1 VSAIGVR
8 ARLRGRDV
16 GRGAQRTPGGHRAP
30 RAVPDA
36 RARGQPGRIR
46 TARRTVGV
54 TPAAAAARR
63 RRHPAAATAAGP
75 RGRRARVR
83 HAQVGGP
90 VAVDHASGRV
100 LPAEHVQGR
109 RVGRGGAPVQ
119 HAARVLGGKLRGGDQ
134 RGGQLRQPVLHRV
147 RQAHMRRPRRHLRH
161 GHGRRLSSDQ
171 RGRPDGRHG
180 QVHQSGAPDAGRRP
194 GHGRAEDG
202 RPAVAARRARR
213 RGRYGAHEELRVR
226 GRRGPA
232 TAATQTGRGG
242 HHGPVRALH
251 HEPVAGAHPHV
262 SPTVADQRGSGDQ
275 DHGAPDRGARSRTV
289 QAVPERPTR
298 RPPSTPTPH
307 VQQPS
312 GARQTTLGRPLLFL
326 FFRCKHTSFISDPA
340 RSITYLYMLYYY
352 TYYPNTRTTRV
363 LLFLLL
369 FLYCVYLMFFIY

>member
-8 ARLRGRDV
+8 ARLRGRNV

-36 RARGQPGRIR
+36 RARGQPGRVR

-54 TPAAAAARR
+54 APAAAAARR
-63 RRHPAAATAAGP
+63 PHPAAATVAGP
-75 RGRRARVR
+75 RGRRTRVR

-90 VAVDHASGRV
+90 VAVDHPGGRV

-134 RGGQLRQPVLHRV
+134 RGGQLRQPVLHRI
-147 RQAHMRRPRRHLRH
+147 RQADMRRARRHLRH

-171 RGRPDGRHG
+171 RRRPDGRHG
-180 QVHQSGAPDAGRRP
+180 QVHQSGAPDAGRLP

-213 RGRYGAHEELRVR
+213 RGRDGAHEELRVR

-232 TAATQTGRGG
+232 TAATQARRGG
-242 HHGPVRALH
+242 HHGVTGPVRPLH

-289 QAVPERPTR
+289 QAVPEQPTE
-298 RPPSTPTPH
+298 RPPSPSPSH

-312 GARQTTLGRPLLFL
+312 GARQTTLGRPF
-326 FFRCKHTSFISDPA
+326 FFRCKHIMSFISDPV
-340 RSITYLYMLYYY
+340 RSITYLFIYIHYY
-352 TYYPNTRTTRV
+352 TYYPIR
-363 LLFLLL
+363 
-369 FLYCVYLMFFIY
+369 

>member
-16 GRGAQRTPGGHRAP
+16 GRGAQRPPGGHRAP

-36 RARGQPGRIR
+36 RARGQSGRVR

-54 TPAAAAARR
+54 APAAAAARR
-63 RRHPAAATAAGP
+63 RRHPAASTAAGP
-75 RGRRARVR
+75 RERRKRVR

-90 VAVDHASGRV
+90 VAADHPGGRV

-109 RVGRGGAPVQ
+109 RVGRGRAPVQ

-147 RQAHMRRPRRHLRH
+147 RQAHMRRARRHLRH

-171 RGRPDGRHG
+171 RRGPDGRHG
-180 QVHQSGAPDAGRRP
+180 QVHQGGAPDADRHP
-194 GHGRAEDG
+194 GHCRAEDG
-202 RPAVAARRARR
+202 RPAVAARRAGR

-232 TAATQTGRGG
+232 TAAAQTGRCGR
-242 HHGPVRALH
+242 HKVTGPVRPLH

-275 DHGAPDRGARSRTV
+275 DHGSPDRGARGRTV
-289 QAVPERPTR
+289 QAVPERPTW
-298 RPPSTPTPH
+298 RPPSPPTPR

-312 GARQTTLGRPLLFL
+312 GARQTTLG
-326 FFRCKHTSFISDPA
+326 
-340 RSITYLYMLYYY
+340 
-352 TYYPNTRTTRV
+352 
-363 LLFLLL
+363 
-369 FLYCVYLMFFIY
+369 